1 MKRLL
6 IIISLLGS
14 INLFAMNP
22 FANARPEAPDRRV
35 AIIKHLLD
43 TCFSKVEIPD
53 VSNESID
60 DQSSS
65 EEDSLYNEG
74 LEAVKHMINTAF
86 TTVNLPPFDPPI
98 TINVQENT
106 QHTFSAFTPVNQAFI
121 TVNESNVYTYTDLRY
136 CIPPAPRNWSSKV

>member
-6 IIISLLGS
+6 IIISLFGS

-22 FANARPEAPDRRV
+22 FANTSSNVPDRRV
-35 AIIKHLLD
+35 AILKHLLD
-43 TCFSKVEIPD
+43 TGFSKVEIPD

-65 EEDSLYNEG
+65 EEDSRSNEY

-86 TTVNLPPFDPPI
+86 TTVNLPHFDSPV
-98 TINVQENT
+98 TMNVQENT
-106 QHTFSAFTPVNQAFI
+106 QHTLSAFTPVNQEFI
-121 TVNESNVYTYTDLRY
+121 TENENNVTYNALQY
-136 CIPPAPRNWSSKV
+136 CVPPAPWN